1 MNSFDLHS
9 HLRTTGVDRN
19 DSIETWTMKLIPKLI
34 QNLAR
39 IVVIALLPY
48 SAHGGEAASGNTPTV
63 IIDNGTGL
71 EFVLEKDGFRYG
83 FRRQGGGVMAP
94 AHPAAGLLAGDP
106 GRLSPASST
115 NYLGKVKGL
124 HAFEVTMED
133 GRKISVR
140 MEFAPHAAR
149 FELENPAD
157 EAIAMALRGGGA
169 SPGYGLG
176 DMVTSGWRGAKK
188 SHTYQTEITGF
199 ENHDFRSVTGTAAR
213 MVSNFAIYPTRGFG
227 LVNIDPGAKIVV
239 STEDEIMQ
247 GSRHT
252 RKIDALY
259 YFFGTPAEIY
269 AGFLKA
275 RNAHG
280 FPVMKPGYDMF
291 GVGWEAWGA
300 LAWNTS
306 HRTVMADI
314 DRYLKEGYPLK
325 WAVIGSGFWPQ
336 QEERFKATTS
346 FGMWDKEK
354 YPVPE
359 KLKQDF
365 RDRGLRFLIGL
376 RIAFLPDG
384 PFAAEGVEKGYFLM
398 EDGKP
403 RLHTVGFPKAPVY
416 LLDVHKPAAVEWYV
430 ALCETWGVD
439 GFKEDLYR
447 YEAYPLPDDKLDPVN
462 IALKKKGYDII
473 VRNAYLSSP
482 GSLHR
487 IEDFNYDMNQD
498 RGPVNTLAL
507 AYSGFPLTYMDTIG
521 GLFGGQN
528 FDGEVST
535 RIKTYLMRN
544 ARTASVHASMS
555 MGKGPW
561 HFKDRQVSEVLLESA
576 RMHARLHPYIYSN
589 AIKFWRDGYPHTMT
603 PLPIAFPDD
612 PQVHGRENSTKRG
625 FQWMIGDALMAC
637 PLYGED
643 YETVTT
649 RDVYLPAGVWIDY
662 DTGKRHTGP
671 VLLKDFEMP
680 VTKTP
685 LFVGG
690 TGIVVEEID
699 GKLMARVYPVAD
711 RAETVFFSRDGET
724 SSRITIS
731 DPDWKSPVITDLGSG
746 KRIAWEKTGHAYQFK
761 LSEGHDYQV
770 R

>member
-1 MNSFDLHS
+1 
-9 HLRTTGVDRN
+9 
-19 DSIETWTMKLIPKLI
+19 MKLIPKLI
-34 QNLAR
+34 QSLAR

-48 SAHGGEAASGNTPTV
+48 STAGGETAQGNAPTV
-63 IIDNGTGL
+63 ILDNGAGL
-71 EFVLEKDGFRYG
+71 EFVLEKAGFRFG
-83 FRRQGGGVMAP
+83 FRRQGGGFMVP

-106 GRLSPASST
+106 GRLSAASST
-115 NYLGKVKGL
+115 NYLGKVEGL

-133 GRKISVR
+133 GRKINVR
-140 MEFAPHAAR
+140 MELGPHTAR
-149 FELENPAD
+149 FELENPD
-157 EAIAMALRGGGA
+157 RETIAMALRGGGA

-188 SHTYQTEITGF
+188 THTYQTDITGF

-213 MVSNFAIYPTRGFG
+213 MVSNFAIYPTQRFG
-227 LVNIDPGAKIVV
+227 IVNIDPGAKIVV
-239 STEDEIMQ
+239 SKADAITQ

-269 AGFLKA
+269 AEFLKA

-280 FPVMKPGYDMF
+280 FPVMKPTYEMF

-306 HRTVMADI
+306 HQTVIADI
-314 DRYLKEGYPLK
+314 DRYREEGYPLK

-336 QEERFKATTS
+336 HEPVYKATTS

-354 YPVPE
+354 YPDPA

-365 RDRGLRFLIGL
+365 KDRGLKFITGL
-376 RIAFLPDG
+376 RICFLPGG
-384 PFAAEGVEKGYFLM
+384 PFTAEGLEKGFFLM
-398 EDGKP
+398 QDGKP
-403 RLHTVGFPKAPVY
+403 RLHTVGFPKDPVY
-416 LLDVHKPAAVEWYV
+416 LLDAHIPEAVEWYV
-430 ALCETWGVD
+430 KLCDKWGVD

-462 IALKKKGYDII
+462 IALKRKGYDII

-507 AYSGFPLTYMDTIG
+507 AYGGFPLTYMDIVG
-521 GLFGGQN
+521 GLFGGKD
-528 FDGEVST
+528 FDGEVSG

-544 ARTASVHASMS
+544 ARTASLHSSIS

-561 HFKDRQVSEVLLESA
+561 HYKDTLVSQVLLESA
-576 RMHARLHPYIYSN
+576 QLHARLHPYIHSN
-589 AIKFWRDGYPHTMT
+589 AIKFYRDGYPHTMT

-612 PQVHGRENSTKRG
+612 PRVHGRENSTQRG
-625 FQWMIGDALMAC
+625 FQWMIGDALMAI

-643 YETVTT
+643 YETATT
-649 RDVYLPAGVWIDY
+649 RDVYLPEGVWLDY
-662 DTGKRHTGP
+662 DNGKKYTGP
-671 VLLKDFEMP
+671 IVLEKFELP

-685 LFVGG
+685 LFAGG
-690 TGIVVEEID
+690 SGIVVEEID
-699 GKLMARVYPVAD
+699 GRLMARIYPVAKE
-711 RAETVFFSRDGET
+711 AESSFIGRDGET
-724 SSRITIS
+724 TSKITIAN
-731 DPDWKSPVITDLGSG
+731 PDWDKPIVTD
-746 KRIAWEKTGHAYQFK
+746 RKTGTTITTEKVRHAYQFR
-761 LSEGHDYQV
+761 LQEGHDYTV

>member
-1 MNSFDLHS
+1 MTKPLHNLVFAVAAAVLPLS
-9 HLRTTGVDRN
+9 ALGEEIVSGS
-19 DSIETWTMKLIPKLI
+19 DS
-34 QNLAR
+34 
-39 IVVIALLPY
+39 
-48 SAHGGEAASGNTPTV
+48 TV
-63 IIDNGTGL
+63 ILDNGTGL
-71 EFVLEKDGFRYG
+71 EFVLEKEGFRYG
-83 FRRQGGGVMAP
+83 FRRQGDGFMVP
-94 AHPAAGLLAGDP
+94 AHPEAGLLAGESGDLK
-106 GRLSPASST
+106 RSVSSE
-115 NYLGKVKGL
+115 YHGKTDGL
-124 HAFEVTMED
+124 HAFEVTLEN
-133 GRKISVR
+133 GRTITVR
-140 MEFAPHAAR
+140 MKFGPNAAR
-149 FELENPAD
+149 FELENPGG

-176 DMVTSGWRGAKK
+176 DMVTNGWPRSAKK
-188 SHTYQTEITGF
+188 PPTYQTDITGF
-199 ENHDFRSVTGTAAR
+199 ESRDFRSVTGTAAR
-213 MVSNFAIYPTRGFG
+213 MVSNFAIYPTRRFG

-239 STEDEIMQ
+239 SNEDGIMQ
-247 GSRHT
+247 GSRHA
-252 RKIDALY
+252 RKLDALY

-280 FPVMKPGYDMF
+280 FPVMKPSYDMF

-306 HRTVMADI
+306 HQTVMADI
-314 DRYLKEGYPLK
+314 DRYLEEGYPLK

-354 YPVPE
+354 YPDPD

-365 RDRGLRFLIGL
+365 EDRDLRFLIGL
-376 RIAFLPDG
+376 RIAFLPGG
-384 PFAAEGVEKGYFLM
+384 PFTAEGVEKGYFLTK
-398 EDGKP
+398 DGKP
-403 RLHTVGFPKAPVY
+403 RPHTVGFPKAPVY
-416 LLDVHKPAAVEWYV
+416 LLDVHNPGAVEWYV
-430 ALCETWGVD
+430 NLCEKWGVD

-462 IALKKKGYDII
+462 IALKESGYDII

-507 AYSGFPLTYMDTIG
+507 AYSGFPLTYMDIVG
-521 GLFGGQN
+521 GLFGGRD
-528 FDGEVST
+528 FDGVVSD

-544 ARTASVHASMS
+544 ARTASLHPSMS

-561 HFKDRQVSEVLLESA
+561 HYKDPLVSQVLLESA
-576 RMHARLHPYIYSN
+576 KLHARLHPYIYSN
-589 AIKFWRDGYPHTMT
+589 AIKFHRDGYPHTMT
-603 PLPIAFPDD
+603 PLPIAFPTD
-612 PQVHGRENSTKRG
+612 PKVHGVENSGDRR
-625 FQWMIGDALMAC
+625 FQWMIGDALMAY

-643 YETVTT
+643 YATAQT
-649 RDVYLPAGVWIDY
+649 RDVYLPEGVWIDY
-662 DTGKRHTGP
+662 DDGKRYTGP
-671 VLLKDFEMP
+671 MLLEDFGIP

-690 TGIVVEEID
+690 TGIVIEAVEGEVV
-699 GKLMARVYPVAD
+699 ARIYPVAD
-711 RAETVFFSRDGET
+711 QAGTTFYGRDGET
-724 SSRITIS
+724 PSTIRIAN
-731 DPDWKSPVITDLGSG
+731 PDWRNPEIINLTTGEK
-746 KRIAWEKTGHAYQFK
+746 IAREKVRHAHQFG
-761 LSEGHDYQV
+761 LVEGHDYVV